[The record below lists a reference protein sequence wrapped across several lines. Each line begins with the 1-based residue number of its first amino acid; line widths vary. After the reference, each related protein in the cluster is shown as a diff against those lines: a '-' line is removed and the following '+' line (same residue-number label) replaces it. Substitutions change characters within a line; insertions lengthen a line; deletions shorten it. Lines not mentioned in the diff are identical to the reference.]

1 MNAVVESFKE
11 KGFLVIPDAL
21 AKSEVEALNGA
32 IDTDQAVYPQL
43 WQVRG
48 EGGRQQS
55 VAALLSS
62 GAFDIAIRHPSIWP
76 AIEEIMGAEV
86 CFEEFSIM
94 VRLAYAGEP
103 LAPSWHRDTGH
114 WLEHPYCV
122 KNLSVVYY
130 LTDVDADSHCFAIV
144 PERVEQKK
152 EAPDQRDGEGGIE
165 IYATAGTAIL
175 FNAASCHAGIVK
187 RTERERRTI
196 HIYYG
201 HRSQPILS
209 NHTLC
214 PRRLLE
220 SANSQERD
228 FYGRPN
234 LMTQLVRDNY

>member
-1 MNAVVESFKE
+1 MQADLNFFIEN
-11 KGFLVIPDAL
+11 GYWVIPDAL
-21 AKSEVEALNGA
+21 AENEVAALNEA
-32 IDTDQAVYPQL
+32 IDVDRVEYPQL

-62 GAFDIAIRHPSIWP
+62 DAFDGAIRHPSIWP
-76 AIEEIMGAEV
+76 AVEEIMGAEL

-94 VRLAYAGEP
+94 VRQAYAGEP
-103 LAPSWHRDTGH
+103 LAPSWHRDTAH
-114 WLEHPYCV
+114 WPEHAYCV

-144 PERVEQKK
+144 PESVEDKK
-152 EAPDQRDGEGGIE
+152 SAPDQRDGDRGVEVYGK
-165 IYATAGTAIL
+165 AGTAIL
-175 FNAASCHAGIVK
+175 FNAASCHAGVVK
-187 RTERERRTI
+187 RSERERRTV

-220 SANSQERD
+220 SADSGERA
-228 FYGRPN
+228 FYSRPN